1 MEDRLDPLVN
11 LEVLET
17 RVHLDNLVN
26 QVLLE

>member
-1 MEDRLDPLVN
+1 LEDRLDPLVN